1 MYLVQIMGFGWE
13 EVHKI
18 AEQVEHITASELFEK
33 MDKMLNHPKIDPHGS
48 PIPDKNGKMEWLQYN
63 KLSECKPGDSV
74 KIAAVTEAGDDFLRF
89 LNSRNLRLGL
99 KLKIKSVESF
109 DGSMSI
115 DYDDKKNKMFS
126 HTVCERLLVEK
137 IK

>member
-1 MYLVQIMGFGWE
+1 
-13 EVHKI
+13 
-18 AEQVEHITASELFEK
+18 
-33 MDKMLNHPKIDPHGS
+33 
-48 PIPDKNGKMEWLQYN
+48 
-63 KLSECKPGDSV
+63 V